1 MHTEY
6 DINKNHLIA
15 TYINFTVKCRFLEK
29 KMHCHNIKDQCKI
42 SFKSIFL

>member
-29 KMHCHNIKDQCKI
+29 NYTVTIK
-42 SFKSIFL
+42 KSSVKLVLKNIFL